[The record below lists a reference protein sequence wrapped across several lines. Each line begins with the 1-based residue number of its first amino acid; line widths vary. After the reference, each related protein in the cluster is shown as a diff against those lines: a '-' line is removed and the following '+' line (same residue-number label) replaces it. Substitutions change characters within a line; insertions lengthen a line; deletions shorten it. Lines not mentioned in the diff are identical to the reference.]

1 MEDIINNLDELLAK
15 AGQANRYQFII
26 VILFLIQFICSDFL
40 NTGLPYLQNQPY
52 IILNNTNE
60 SIKLN
65 YTLCEQF
72 FEIDSN
78 KSIEDTFR
86 NIDILISDNSSVILM
101 FFLTGKPIIYCI
113 FDVGFGTLFKSIMP
127 GMYIARNWEEVEK
140 YLKMLQNHED
150 PLKSVRNEIISNN
163 FPQHHNVAEK
173 IVNTIAED
181 YNRRNS

>member
-65 YTLCEQF
+65 YTLCEKN
-72 FEIDSN
+72 FEIDRT
-78 KSIEDTFR
+78 KIFLHLL
-86 NIDILISDNSSVILM
+86 LIMKFIVIKIK
-101 FFLTGKPIIYCI
+101 FLQ
-113 FDVGFGTLFKSIMP
+113 
-127 GMYIARNWEEVEK
+127 
-140 YLKMLQNHED
+140 LKFLY
-150 PLKSVRNEIISNN
+150 
-163 FPQHHNVAEK
+163 F
-173 IVNTIAED
+173 
-181 YNRRNS
+181 